1 MIKRVIKACSILLL
15 LFTMICNS
23 NGRGLFLAAD
33 SQTINGQSPRTEP
46 LTIEHDGR
54 RTYGMLSKPA
64 QSAGKTPLVIVSHGF
79 NGTHDVGRNYCQSLT
94 SMGYQVY
101 AFDFN
106 CGSVNS
112 RSDSNTMNMSLLDE
126 VRELKAIV
134 RHFKKQRDIDPKH
147 IVLIGESQGG
157 LVSALTAADMS
168 KDIDKLILVFP
179 ALCIPDNW
187 RDRYPSISDIPDTT
201 KLWNVQIGRRFF
213 EEIHDMR
220 PLETIGKYRRPVLII
235 QGDADKIVSMEDSKK
250 AVNEVYKDAQLH
262 VIPGAGHGF
271 RPAEQQEAAIQIE
284 RFLKQGNGNRIK

>member
-1 MIKRVIKACSILLL
+1 MRTKAIKAGSILLL
-15 LFTMICNS
+15 LLTVICS
-23 NGRGLFLAAD
+23 TKGRELFHTAY
-33 SQTINGQSPRTEP
+33 SQTVNNQTPRTEP

-54 RTYGMLSKPA
+54 RTYGMLSRPVP
-64 QSAGKTPLVIVSHGF
+64 SAGKTPLVIVSHGF
-79 NGTHDVGRNYCQSLT
+79 NGTHNVGRNYCQSLT
-94 SMGYQVY
+94 NMGYQVY

-112 RSDSNTMNMSLLDE
+112 RSDNNTMNMSLLDE
-126 VRELKAIV
+126 IRELKAIV
-134 RHFKKQRDIDPKH
+134 RHFKKQPDIDPRH

-201 KLWNVQIGRRFF
+201 KLWGVQIGRRYF
-213 EEIHDMR
+213 EEIHDMK
-220 PLETIGKYRRPVLII
+220 PLEMIGKYRRPVLII
-235 QGDADKIVSMEDSKK
+235 QGDADKVVSMEDSKK
-250 AVNEVYKDAQLH
+250 AVNEVYKDARLH

-284 RFLKQGNGNRIK
+284 RFLKQRKGK